1 VTAMVNSAT
10 SNKSVGS
17 IVGIVLGVLFAVGLA
32 LFAKERYVDKPK
44 RDLNRHAHMPPGFTN
59 EMSSRKGRRNNTRD
73 IV

>member
-1 VTAMVNSAT
+1 MVNGAT

-17 IVGIVLGVLFAVGLA
+17 IVGIVVGVFFAVGLV

-44 RDLNRHAHMPPGFTN
+44 RDAIRRAHMPPGFAQ
-59 EMSSRKGRRNNTRD
+59 EMSGRRGRRNNTRD

>member
-1 VTAMVNSAT
+1 VSAVVNSAT

-17 IVGIVLGVLFAVGLA
+17 IVGIVLGVFFAVGL
-32 LFAKERYVDKPK
+32 LFFAKERYVDKPK
-44 RDLNRHAHMPPGFTN
+44 RDAIRRANMPPGFAS